1 MLTIHGEQVL
11 AIDSDAHVIETEQTW
26 SYLEPSEQ
34 RFRPMLVGSE
44 KQPDQQYWVLHDK
57 VVGFRF
63 PSRTAQELEELSQR
77 TGRDMNT
84 SPEARELARVE
95 LRLQHMDQLG
105 IDIQVLHN
113 TLWIEQVTNRLEA
126 ELALC
131 RSYNRWLGDT
141 WAQSKGRLCWS
152 CLPPTLSIAEAIREV
167 RWCKEHGSVGIC
179 LRPIEG
185 DHHLTDSYFY
195 PLYEEAERLDMPI
208 TVHIANGNPA
218 NVELVRHSLFW
229 RFRVPTVAA
238 CYAYLQ
244 SNVPER
250 FPRLRV
256 GFIEAGAQ
264 WLVWVLEG
272 ATRNIGLPKSS
283 LPEILSKKRVWVTC
297 EYEDHLPYLLQYAG
311 EDNLIIGTD
320 YGHTDPFSNVRAL
333 KTFVDRPDVSDAVKK
348 KIIKD
353 NALAFYGLKE
363 GDLPAH
369 AGQSQTVAA
378 GGAVEALTKPSR
390 AMRV

>member
-1 MLTIHGEQVL
+1 MLTIGGERVL
-11 AIDSDAHVIETEQTW
+11 AIDSDAHVIETEDTW

-44 KQPDQQYWVLHDK
+44 KQPDQQYWLLNEK

-63 PSRTAQELEELSQR
+63 RNLTAKELEELSQR

-84 SPEARELARVE
+84 TLEARELARVE

-113 TLWIEQVTNRLEA
+113 TLWIEQVTNRPDA

-131 RSYNRWLGDT
+131 RSYNRWLADT
-141 WAQSKGRLCWS
+141 WARGKGRLRWICM
-152 CLPPTLSIAEAIREV
+152 PPTLSMPEAIKEA
-167 RWCKEHGSVGIC
+167 RWCKEHGAVGIC
-179 LRPIEG
+179 LRPLEG
-185 DHHLTDSYFY
+185 DHLVTDSYFY
-195 PLYEEAERLDMPI
+195 PLYEEAQSLDMPI
-208 TVHIANGNPA
+208 AVHIANGNPA
-218 NVELVRHSLFW
+218 NIELVRQSLFW

-238 CYAYLQ
+238 CHTYLR
-244 SNVPER
+244 SEVPDL
-250 FPRLRV
+250 FPKLRV

-272 ATRNIGLPKSS
+272 VVRLADTESRKSAMRE
-283 LPEILSKKRVWVTC
+283 LLAKKRVWVSC
-297 EYEDHLPYLLQYAG
+297 EYEDHLPYLSEYAN

-333 KTFVDRPDVSDAVKK
+333 QALVDRTDISDGVKK
-348 KIIKD
+348 KIIRD
-353 NALAFYGLKE
+353 NALAFYGLEEK
-363 GDLPAH
+363 DLPCAV
-369 AGQSQTVAA
+369 GETRTTV
-378 GGAVEALTKPSR
+378 GGNERGIELS
-390 AMRV
+390 

>member
-1 MLTIHGEQVL
+1 MLTIGGEEVV
-11 AIDSDAHVIETEQTW
+11 AIDADAHVTETEDTW
-26 SYLEPSEQ
+26 SYLEAHEEG
-34 RFRPMLVGSE
+34 FRPILVGSD
-44 KQPDQQYWVLHDK
+44 KRPDQQYWLLNDK

-63 PSRTAQELEELSQR
+63 GSKTAQELEELSQK

-84 SPEARELARVE
+84 SAGARELARVD
-95 LRLQHMDQLG
+95 LRLEHMDQLG

-113 TLWIEQVTNRLEA
+113 TLWIEQVTNRPEA

-131 RSYNRWLGDT
+131 RSYNRWLADT
-141 WAQSKGRLCWS
+141 WARGKGRLRWS
-152 CLPPTLSIAEAIREV
+152 CMPPVLSIPEAIKEA
-167 RWCKEHGSVGIC
+167 RWCREHGSVGIC
-179 LRPIEG
+179 LRPLEG
-185 DHHLTDSYFY
+185 DHHLTDSYFF

-208 TVHIANGNPA
+208 TVHIGNGNPA
-218 NVELVRHSLFW
+218 NIDLVRHSPFW
-229 RFRVPTVAA
+229 RFRSPTVSA

-244 SNVPER
+244 SHVPET

-272 ATRNIGLPKSS
+272 ATRNIGLPKSA
-283 LPEILSKKRVWVTC
+283 LPEVLARKRVWVTC
-297 EYEDHLPYLLQYAG
+297 EYEDHLPYLIPHAG

-333 KTFVDRPDVSDAVKK
+333 KIFVDRPDLSDRVKK
-348 KIIKD
+348 KIISD

-363 GDLPAH
+363 KDLPAY
-369 AGQSQTVAA
+369 AGPHRSGRNAGEGRAA
-378 GGAVEALTKPSR
+378 AVSA
-390 AMRV
+390 